1 MFTTGA
7 FIAASVFV
15 VQLFNVSAVGVVVAV
30 PVIAWV
36 VLLLAAAVKRNSDS
50 NSDKVSG
57 DDVR

>member
-7 FIAASVFV
+7 FIAASMFV
-15 VQLFNVSAVGVVVAV
+15 VQLFNVSAMAVVVAV

-36 VLLLAAAVKRNSDS
+36 VLLLAAAAKRGSDS
-50 NSDKVSG
+50 DNDKATG